1 MKPRFAFV
9 VLLCL
14 AISAIT
20 LIVLKGGKNMSALHD
35 DTEADI
41 GLPLL
46 DTFFQGR
53 FETAT
58 FALG

>member
-1 MKPRFAFV
+1 MI
-9 VLLCL
+9 LLGL

-20 LIVLKGGKNMSALHD
+20 LIVLKGGKNMSILD
-35 DTEADI
+35 NNTEASI

-46 DTFFQGR
+46 DTHLPGR

>member
-1 MKPRFAFV
+1 M
-9 VLLCL
+9 VLLGL
-14 AISAIT
+14 AISAVT
-20 LIVLKGGKNMSALHD
+20 LVVLKGGKNMSMLHN
-35 DTEADI
+35 DTEASI

-46 DTFFQGR
+46 DTRLPGR